1 MTKTLKPGSP
11 APRSG
16 QYQQI
21 GPRGGAG
28 AERTAVRGKP
38 LPPTPKTGMAYRLAL
53 SEQMH
58 CLASRAGRR

>member
-1 MTKTLKPGSP
+1 MAKATNQGLRPGQS

-28 AERTAVRGKP
+28 AERTVTRGEP
-38 LPPTPKTGMAYRLAL
+38 LPPTPKPGMTYNLVDPTK
-53 SEQMH
+53 H
-58 CLASRAGRR
+58 